1 MDRLIC
7 YQRKPVVGW
16 LQRNVLDGKGE
27 KKKKRVEEDNVRV
40 YSQTDAFL
48 RCQSVNPVNEGL
60 ESLLPS
66 N

>member
-1 MDRLIC
+1 M
-7 YQRKPVVGW
+7 
-16 LQRNVLDGKGE
+16 GKGK

-60 ESLLPS
+60 ESLAK
-66 N
+66 

>member
-1 MDRLIC
+1 M
-7 YQRKPVVGW
+7 VGW